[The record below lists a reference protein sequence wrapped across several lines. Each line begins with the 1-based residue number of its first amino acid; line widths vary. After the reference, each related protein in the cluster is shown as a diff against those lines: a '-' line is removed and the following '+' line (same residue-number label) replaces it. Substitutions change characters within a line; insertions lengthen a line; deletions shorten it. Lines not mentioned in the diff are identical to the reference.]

1 MQVTLRESGENSG
14 PLPKIFSLRKSL
26 LPLGDSGPYLICKL
40 TKKDWEL
47 QHAVKELAK
56 RLGISH
62 RRIGWG
68 GTKDRHAVT
77 SQLIS
82 LYEVT
87 PAQIADVRLKDITLE
102 VLGRSQFP
110 LSLGS
115 LKGNRFDIVIREIS
129 G

>member
-1 MQVTLRESGENSG
+1 MALGAVLRTTADDFRVDEIPAEVGNE
-14 PLPKIFSLRKSL
+14 
-26 LPLGDSGPYLICKL
+26 GPYLICRLVKR
-40 TKKDWEL
+40 DWEL

-82 LYEVT
+82 LYNVT
-87 PAQIADVRLKDITLE
+87 PEQIGNVRLKDITLE
-102 VLGRSQFP
+102 VIGHSQHG

-115 LKGNRFDIVIREIS
+115 LKGNRFEIVDP
-129 G
+129 GY